1 MDAGMPQVLILLIS
15 ILALLQSQVQAAKW
29 ERLENCRLVENE
41 YNDGDSFRVSH
52 KGREYIF
59 RLYCADAP
67 EADNSYSERVA
78 EQAAHFGIT
87 SEEAIEIGKDAKSAV
102 EDLLEKP
109 FDVLTRWQDGGG
121 WSKIGR
127 SYAFIFINGRD
138 GPKSADL
145 AGVLIARGLARAH
158 GAKVNPPDS
167 DLTASELAETY
178 REIENEARRKKKGA
192 WK

>member
-1 MDAGMPQVLILLIS
+1 MPRTLLLLVG
-15 ILALLQSQVQAAKW
+15 ILALPFFQVQASKW
-29 ERLENCRLVENE
+29 ERLKNCLLVENE

-67 EADNSYSERVA
+67 EADNSYAERVA

-109 FDVLTRWQDGGG
+109 FDVVTRWQDGGG
-121 WSKIGR
+121 WSKMGR
-127 SYAFIFINGRD
+127 SYAFILIDGKD
-138 GPKSADL
+138 GPKTADL

-178 REIENEARRKKKGA
+178 REIESEARRKKKGA

>member
-1 MDAGMPQVLILLIS
+1 MPQVLFLLI
-15 ILALLQSQVQAAKW
+15 LMVALLQSQVQATRW

-52 KGREYIF
+52 KGREYVF
-59 RLYCADAP
+59 RLYFADAP
-67 EADNSYSERVA
+67 EADSSYAERVA

-87 SEEAIEIGKDAKSAV
+87 SAEAIEIGKDAKYAV
-102 EDLLEKP
+102 EHLLEQP

-121 WSKIGR
+121 RSKLGR
-127 SYAFIFINGRD
+127 SYAFIFIDGRD

-145 AGVLIARGLARAH
+145 AAVLIAHGLARAH
-158 GAKVNPPDS
+158 GAKAKPPDS
-167 DLTASELAETY
+167 ELKASELAEIY
-178 REIENEARRKKKGA
+178 REIESEARYSKKGA